1 MYTLVSASG
10 ECFKTRM
17 KGVAYHNLTNL
28 TLERSLEILQPD
40 AVLESRRPVFKQVNA
55 GPINM
60 VSETKRFK
68 LAIRARK
75 WKFTPDGH
83 SFPRC

>member
-17 KGVAYHNLTNL
+17 KGVAYHNLANL
-28 TLERSLEILQPD
+28 TLEQSLEILQPD
-40 AVLESRRPVFKQVNA
+40 AVLESRRQAFKQVNA

-68 LAIRARK
+68 LAI
-75 WKFTPDGH
+75 
-83 SFPRC
+83 